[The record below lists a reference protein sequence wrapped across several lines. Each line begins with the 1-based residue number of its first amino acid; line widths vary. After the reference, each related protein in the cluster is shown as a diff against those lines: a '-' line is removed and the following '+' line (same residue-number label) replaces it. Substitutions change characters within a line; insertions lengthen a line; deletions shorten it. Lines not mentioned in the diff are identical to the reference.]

1 MTPASFR
8 AGAGLLFL
16 SVFAG
21 PVSGQVGPA
30 AAPPQDF
37 QVEARE
43 GRTLRAVRLDAP
55 LQLDGRLDE
64 AHYTLE
70 AAATDFIQSEPRP
83 GAAATERT
91 EVWVAFDETNV
102 YVSVRAWESAP
113 DRMIVN
119 EMRRDNANLLQ
130 NESFAFLLDTYDD
143 GRNGVIFQ
151 FNPLGGRM
159 DGQLSNESTVN
170 NDWNPVWEL
179 ATAEFDGGWTAEAAV
194 PFRTLRYQ
202 PGAGQTWGFNARRIN
217 RWKNEVSFLTDLT
230 PGLGVDGIQRASQA
244 ATLVG
249 LETPPPARNLE
260 LKPFLVSD
268 ATTALAGAAL
278 ETDLGADVGVDV
290 KYSVTPS
297 LTLDVTYNTDF
308 AQVEADEQQVN
319 LTRFS
324 LFFPEKRE
332 FFLEN
337 QGLFQSF
344 GGANG
349 QGSVPYMF
357 YSRRIGLEGGR
368 AVPLVAG
375 GRLTGQV
382 GSWGLGIMNIQSD
395 DLRDGPDATNF
406 SVVRIRRDVLRRSS
420 IGAMFTGRSTSVTG
434 TGSNEFYGVD
444 GRFAFFDNLT
454 VNTYWA
460 ETRTG
465 GLEDEDHSYR
475 FIANYDSDRWQLVAH
490 RLFVGR
496 NFNPEVGF
504 LYRSDASKYFSRV
517 RFSPRPASVDV
528 IRQFNVQ
535 AQVDYFEN
543 GDGRVTT
550 RQLQGTFSVEFENS
564 DQLSFVYDD
573 QREGLFTPFRIAN
586 GVTIP
591 VGDYQFENLNASY
604 TLGQQRPVSGALS
617 VEYGTF
623 WEGHKT
629 SLGFGSGRIEVSPR
643 LSVEPTLSFN
653 RVRMPFGDFNQ
664 NLLSSRVTYTATP
677 RMFVSGLVQYSSS
690 SRAVSSNVR
699 FRWEY
704 ESGSEL
710 FIVYNETRD
719 TDRPGFPG
727 LQDRAFIIKINKL
740 FRL

>member
-1 MTPASFR
+1 
-8 AGAGLLFL
+8 
-16 SVFAG
+16 
-21 PVSGQVGPA
+21 
-30 AAPPQDF
+30 
-37 QVEARE
+37 
-43 GRTLRAVRLDAP
+43 
-55 LQLDGRLDE
+55 
-64 AHYTLE
+64 
-70 AAATDFIQSEPRP
+70 
-83 GAAATERT
+83 
-91 EVWVAFDETNV
+91 
-102 YVSVRAWESAP
+102 
-113 DRMIVN
+113 
-119 EMRRDNANLLQ
+119 
-130 NESFAFLLDTYDD
+130 
-143 GRNGVIFQ
+143 
-151 FNPLGGRM
+151 
-159 DGQLSNESTVN
+159 
-170 NDWNPVWEL
+170 
-179 ATAEFDGGWTAEAAV
+179 
-194 PFRTLRYQ
+194 
-202 PGAGQTWGFNARRIN
+202 
-217 RWKNEVSFLTDLT
+217 
-230 PGLGVDGIQRASQA
+230 
-244 ATLVG
+244 
-249 LETPPPARNLE
+249 
-260 LKPFLVSD
+260 
-268 ATTALAGAAL
+268 
-278 ETDLGADVGVDV
+278 
-290 KYSVTPS
+290 
-297 LTLDVTYNTDF
+297 
-308 AQVEADEQQVN
+308 
-319 LTRFS
+319 
-324 LFFPEKRE
+324 
-332 FFLEN
+332 
-337 QGLFQSF
+337 
-344 GGANG
+344 
-349 QGSVPYMF
+349 
-357 YSRRIGLEGGR
+357 
-368 AVPLVAG
+368 
-375 GRLTGQV
+375 
-382 GSWGLGIMNIQSD
+382 
-395 DLRDGPDATNF
+395 
-406 SVVRIRRDVLRRSS
+406 
-420 IGAMFTGRSTSVTG
+420 MFTGRSTSVTG